1 MKKTVL
7 FCASALVLLPAFS
20 VSAQTT
26 TVDPVVGPGGRPIPS
41 ASGIL
46 NPHVTEGRFGT
57 SLQGGYF
64 GPTPNR
70 PESRFSSNALY
81 GYSGEFI
88 GMLGDADAE
97 RAELGRR
104 AQDEEELSDI
114 DKLMVMRYMRRRA
127 QAQQEEEEP
136 PLLQRSAEPYAEPL
150 PYPARSNP
158 AEEASPAPPG
168 EQDAAG
174 PQPAPAEPA
183 PPARPESEQ
192 IWMRGSARYTEA
204 AARRRGTAPP
214 AQDDSLMIDPRWFEF
229 GADAPA
235 QGAPEQNAPAPPQ
248 DNSADMPFEEG
259 MVIGGRLPDAPPASD
274 YPSEV
279 LARNGRQEQ
288 ARSAAAAQELETRLL
303 QSPLVS
309 PLAPIR
315 VRLNGNT
322 AVVTGIVGSDAARLE
337 AGKLLLQDRRV
348 ETVDNRIVVYSENA
362 AEPSENGSA
371 EPQTPETRDVPEGE
385 DSPPQE

>member
-1 MKKTVL
+1 MKKAVL
-7 FCASALVLLPAFS
+7 FCASALILTPALS

-26 TVDPVVGPGGRPIPS
+26 TVDPVIGPDGRPVPS

-97 RAELGRR
+97 RAELSRR

-114 DKLMVMRYMRRRA
+114 DKLTVMRYMRRQA

-150 PYPARSNP
+150 PYPARPNP
-158 AEEASPAPPG
+158 AEETPPAPPA

-183 PPARPESEQ
+183 PPARPKSEQ

-229 GADAPA
+229 GAGAPA
-235 QGAPEQNAPAPPQ
+235 QGASEQDAPAPPQ

-259 MVIGGRLPDAPPASD
+259 MVIGGRLPDAPPASA
-274 YPSEV
+274 YPSEA

-288 ARSAAAAQELETRLL
+288 VRSAAAAQELETRLL

>member
-7 FCASALVLLPAFS
+7 FCASALILTPALSVL
-20 VSAQTT
+20 AQTT
-26 TVDPVVGPGGRPIPS
+26 TVDSVVGPDGQPVPS

-46 NPHVTEGRFGT
+46 NPHVTEGRFGP

-64 GPTPNR
+64 GPAPNR
-70 PESRFSSNALY
+70 PESRFSNNALY
-81 GYSGEFI
+81 GYSGQFI

-97 RAELGRR
+97 RAELSRR

-114 DKLMVMRYMRRRA
+114 DKLTVMRYMRRQA
-127 QAQQEEEEP
+127 QTQQEEEEP

-158 AEEASPAPPG
+158 AEETPPAPSG

-174 PQPAPAEPA
+174 PVPAPPEPA

>member
-7 FCASALVLLPAFS
+7 FCASALILTPALSVL
-20 VSAQTT
+20 AQTT
-26 TVDPVVGPGGRPIPS
+26 TVDSVVGPDGQPVPS

-46 NPHVTEGRFGT
+46 NPHVTEGRFGP

-64 GPTPNR
+64 GPAPNR
-70 PESRFSSNALY
+70 PESRFSNNALY
-81 GYSGEFI
+81 GYSGQFI

-97 RAELGRR
+97 RAELSRR

-114 DKLMVMRYMRRRA
+114 DKLTVMRYMRRQA
-127 QAQQEEEEP
+127 QAQQEEEP

-158 AEEASPAPPG
+158 AEETPPAPSG

-174 PQPAPAEPA
+174 PVPAPPEPA

>member
-7 FCASALVLLPAFS
+7 FCASALILTPALSVL
-20 VSAQTT
+20 AQTT
-26 TVDPVVGPGGRPIPS
+26 TVDSVVGPDGQPVPS

-46 NPHVTEGRFGT
+46 NPHVTEGRFGP

-64 GPTPNR
+64 GPAPNR
-70 PESRFSSNALY
+70 PESRFSNNALY
-81 GYSGEFI
+81 GYSGQFI

-114 DKLMVMRYMRRRA
+114 DKLMVMRYMRRQA
-127 QAQQEEEEP
+127 QTQQEEEEP

-158 AEEASPAPPG
+158 AEETPPAPSG

-174 PQPAPAEPA
+174 PVPAPPEPA

-259 MVIGGRLPDAPPASD
+259 MVIGGRLPDAPPTSD

>member
-7 FCASALVLLPAFS
+7 FYASALILTPALS

-26 TVDPVVGPGGRPIPS
+26 TVDSVIGPDGQPVPS

-46 NPHVTEGRFGT
+46 NPHVTEGRFGP

-64 GPTPNR
+64 GPTTNR
-70 PESRFSSNALY
+70 PESRFSNNALY
-81 GYSGEFI
+81 GYSGQFI

-97 RAELGRR
+97 RAELSRR

-114 DKLMVMRYMRRRA
+114 DKLTVMRYMRRQA
-127 QAQQEEEEP
+127 QAQQEEEQP
-136 PLLQRSAEPYAEPL
+136 PLLQRSAEPYAESL

-158 AEEASPAPPG
+158 AEEASPAPPV

-204 AARRRGTAPP
+204 AARRRGTSPP

-235 QGAPEQNAPAPPQ
+235 QGTPEQDAPAPPQ
-248 DNSADMPFEEG
+248 ENPADVPFEEG
-259 MVIGGRLPDAPPASD
+259 MVIGGRLPDAPPTSA

>member
-7 FCASALVLLPAFS
+7 FCASALILTPALSVL
-20 VSAQTT
+20 AQTT
-26 TVDPVVGPGGRPIPS
+26 TVDSVVGPDGQPVPS

-46 NPHVTEGRFGT
+46 NPHVTEGRFGP

-64 GPTPNR
+64 GPAPNR
-70 PESRFSSNALY
+70 PESRFSNNALY
-81 GYSGEFI
+81 GYSGQFI

-97 RAELGRR
+97 RAELSRR

-114 DKLMVMRYMRRRA
+114 DKLTVMRYMRRQA
-127 QAQQEEEEP
+127 QAQQEEEP

-158 AEEASPAPPG
+158 AEETPPAPSG

-174 PQPAPAEPA
+174 PVPAPPEPA

-259 MVIGGRLPDAPPASD
+259 MVIGGRLPDAPPASA